1 MKKKLIYCFKNDKNL
16 VNFDPSLRYAHFDWS
31 LLWKVCN
38 IWSKKVN
45 RSYLSWH
52 WRVIQ
57 NLKKNRLVVWII
69 TWEIWQIFTTA
80 LESWD
85 SKWELLRGTF
95 IPSRKCMSLKLT
107 GNYVMMFQWRKAQN
121 LKRNCLVQNWHQ
133 ECSKCWPEH
142 SKISKKLHFNGLLLT
157 TLYNA
162 SA

>member
-1 MKKKLIYCFKNDKNL
+1 MTLES
-16 VNFDPSLRYAHFDWS
+16 DP
-31 LLWKVCN
+31 
-38 IWSKKVN
+38 
-45 RSYLSWH
+45 
-52 WRVIQ
+52 

-85 SKWELLRGTF
+85 SKWELLRATF

-142 SKISKKLHFNGLLLT
+142 SKISKNC
-157 TLYNA
+157 TLMGCFWPHYTMLQLRECRGILFDGTQDW
-162 SA
+162 